1 MNWMEK
7 PVYDSRILESLEA
20 CRPGSDDLSDP
31 AMVPLNSQMAASRE
45 LDDLYERLQKLDGC
59 LAAAFHDVPVPDG
72 LADRILARLNAAGTE
87 KVITD
92 TAAPPGSAM
101 AESLAGVQPVNA
113 AVRPLRFMPRL
124 SRFAASR
131 PILTGGMA
139 AALAAIVLLAAVG
152 VLRRMGSSDREISP
166 ELAIEQFNSDPHG
179 EGTLLDARPAP
190 SGYPCS
196 EFLSLPPSTRWRDV
210 VDFQGAK
217 AVAYDFQGPQGAGAT
232 LYVLRGKAAGS
243 PSSPPWSPQH
253 TTGNRAV
260 GWWQEEGL
268 VYVLVVEGDAAD
280 YRQLLQSGS
289 GPVT

>member
-1 MNWMEK
+1 MEK
-7 PVYDSRILESLEA
+7 PVYDSRILELLEA

-31 AMVPLNSQMAASRE
+31 AMAPLISQMAASRE

-59 LAAAFHDVPVPDG
+59 LAAAFQDVPVPDG

-92 TAAPPGSAM
+92 MAAPPGSAM
-101 AESLAGVQPVNA
+101 AESLAGAQPANA
-113 AVRPLRFMPRL
+113 AVRPLRFMPRF
-124 SRFAASR
+124 SRFATSR
-131 PILTGGMA
+131 PVLAGGVT
-139 AALAAIVLLAAVG
+139 AALVLLAAVG
-152 VLRRMGSSDREISP
+152 VLWRMGSSDREISP
-166 ELAIEQFNSDPHG
+166 ELAIEQFNSDRHDG
-179 EGTLLDARPAP
+179 GTPLDARPAP

-210 VDFQGAK
+210 DDFQGAK
-217 AVAYDFQGPQGAGAT
+217 AVAYDFQGPRGAGAT

-243 PSSPPWSPQH
+243 PPSSPPWSPH

-268 VYVLVVEGDAAD
+268 VYVLVIEGDAAE
-280 YRQLLQSGS
+280 YRQLLQSNS